1 MAETMDRILLEIVT
15 PERKVL
21 AREVDEV
28 VMPGQAGEL
37 GVLPG
42 HTELLTI
49 LKPGRLVM
57 RDGAATELYSVTGGF
72 AEVGHHKVV
81 VLADAAEAAKEIDVE
96 RAKAAKAKA
105 EKQLSELEMTSE
117 HFAAAEAALERAT
130 VRLEVVQLGMG
141 R

>member
-1 MAETMDRILLEIVT
+1 MDRIVLEIVT

-21 AREVDEV
+21 SREVDEV
-28 VMPGQAGEL
+28 VMPGVGGEL

-49 LKPGRLVM
+49 LKPGRLVF
-57 RDGAATELYSVTGGF
+57 RDGNVSELFSVAGGF

-96 RAKAAKAKA
+96 RAKAAKARA
-105 EKQLSELEMTSE
+105 EKQLGELEMTDE
-117 HFAAAEAALERAT
+117 HWAQAEAALERAA
-130 VRLEVVQLGMG
+130 VRIEVVSLGMG
-141 R
+141 MR